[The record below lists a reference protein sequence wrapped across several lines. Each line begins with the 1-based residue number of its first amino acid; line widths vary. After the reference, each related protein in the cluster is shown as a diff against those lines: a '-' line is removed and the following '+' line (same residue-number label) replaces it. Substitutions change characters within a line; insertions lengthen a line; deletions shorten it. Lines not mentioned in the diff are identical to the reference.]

1 MEETNQT
8 RRKLQTAAS
17 TRKKGGESETAHNR
31 HYALVAGRSQVA
43 HKCRYGRVSLAFEKR
58 YVRIVCK
65 SYSFPPAAPTS
76 PKLDEAAQMPIS
88 SACPSLRCGR

>member
-31 HYALVAGRSQVA
+31 LGENDSVGVARTGRTV
-43 HKCRYGRVSLAFEKR
+43 
-58 YVRIVCK
+58 
-65 SYSFPPAAPTS
+65 
-76 PKLDEAAQMPIS
+76 
-88 SACPSLRCGR
+88 